1 MSTTSRRAFLKAGAI
16 VAAPVAAMA
25 APTAFAADDS
35 AAHLARLQDE
45 RAIEG
50 LMRGFLRRFN
60 GSGDCAEFVAH
71 AGAVRINAGVQAIR
85 EDAREDAAL
94 AFAPDGRTA
103 SYSRKAEVDLLADFD
118 GQSTL
123 EKMARFQGQGSA
135 RSQEK
140 RRIEAEF
147 ARTGGHTGESWTIT
161 RLTLA

>member
-1 MSTTSRRAFLKAGAI
+1 MTTTSRRAFLKAGAL

-25 APTAFAADDS
+25 APAAFAADDS
-35 AAHLARLQDE
+35 AARLARMEDE

-60 GSGDCAEFVAH
+60 GSADCAEFVAS
-71 AGAVRINAGVQAIR
+71 AGAIRIDPGVQAIR
-85 EDAREDAAL
+85 ADTHDDAAL

-103 SYSRKAEVDLLADFD
+103 TYRRKAEVDLLADFD
-118 GQSTL
+118 GETTL

-135 RSQEK
+135 RSLAK
-140 RRIEAEF
+140 RQVEAEF
-147 ARTGGHTGESWTIT
+147 ARTADSWAIT